1 MSDSAETKKGVFFA
15 LAAYFLWGL
24 FPLYW
29 KGLSHIP
36 AFEILVHRIFWS
48 IFFYL
53 AVMLAMKT
61 SWSEFLVKLKARPK
75 KAIGFLVLASALL
88 SVNWFV
94 YIWAVNSNHIVEASL
109 GYFLTPLVNLF
120 LGILLLKEKLS
131 WHLKWAF
138 TLAGFGVLSLLLDQ
152 EAEWWVPMALASS
165 FGLYGLIKKKLNL
178 SGVLTNLTE
187 SSFMIF
193 PIFILFFSF
202 NTEWTTLK
210 DPWSSDPLTWAL
222 LVGSG
227 AVTGLPLIWFTEAAR
242 RLPLSRLGLFQY
254 IAPSLQF
261 LTGVVIYSENVS
273 QLKWLGLILI
283 WSSLVISTRNFKSA

>member
-1 MSDSAETKKGVFFA
+1 MNSVVETKKGVFFA
-15 LAAYFLWGL
+15 LAAYLLWGL
-24 FPLYW
+24 FPVYW
-29 KGLSHIP
+29 KWLSHIP

-53 AVMLAMKT
+53 AVIFVMKT
-61 SWSEFLVKLKARPK
+61 NWSEFSMKMKANPRK
-75 KAIGFLVLASALL
+75 SIGSLALASALL

-120 LGILLLKEKLS
+120 LGILLLKEKIS
-131 WHLKWAF
+131 KPLKWAF
-138 TLAGFGVLSLLLDQ
+138 SLAGFGVLALILDQ
-152 EAEWWVPMALASS
+152 SAEWWVSIVLASS

-187 SSFMIF
+187 SSFMIL
-193 PIFILFFSF
+193 PILAVFFIFGEESAAFQQ
-202 NTEWTTLK
+202 
-210 DPWSSDPLTWAL
+210 PWISDPITWAL
-222 LVGSG
+222 LIGSG

-261 LTGVVIYSENVS
+261 LTGVLIYNESVS

-283 WSSLVISTRNFKSA
+283 WSSLVISTRKTKSA

>member
-1 MSDSAETKKGVFFA
+1 MNSAVETKKGVFFA
-15 LAAYFLWGL
+15 LAAYLLWGL
-24 FPLYW
+24 FPIYW
-29 KGLSHIP
+29 KWLSHIP

-48 IFFYL
+48 ILFYL
-53 AVMLAMKT
+53 AVILAMKT
-61 SWSEFLVKLKARPK
+61 NWSEFSLKLKFNPK
-75 KAIGFLVLASALL
+75 KSMGFLALASALL

-120 LGILLLKEKLS
+120 LGIVLLKEKIS
-131 WHLKWAF
+131 KPLKWAF
-138 TLAGFGVLSLLLDQ
+138 TIAGFGVLALILDQ
-152 EAEWWVPMALASS
+152 AAEWWVSMVLASS

-187 SSFMIF
+187 SSFMIL
-193 PIFILFFSF
+193 PILVVFFSF
-202 NTEWTTLK
+202 GAKWTTLQE
-210 DPWSSDPLTWAL
+210 PWISDPLTWAL
-222 LVGSG
+222 LIGSG

-261 LTGVVIYSENVS
+261 LTGVLIFDETLS
-273 QLKWLGLILI
+273 QLKWIGLILI
-283 WSSLVISTRNFKSA
+283 WSSLVISTRQPRSA